1 MMFIV
6 KGSGIQQPPAIIFSL
21 SNFSSRLFT
30 LFNIINAMELFSIVW
45 HFLLLW
51 ACIYVVVFALQ
62 IISTRKKDPA
72 YTTRRK
78 HANNTLLP
86 MSIVDESSS
95 SEHIEKDQWSIKLF
109 QVKYTTQRLNKLFA
123 SLTKFAPNFWNIWFG
138 LGVITA
144 SILMV
149 VGMGVILYAGIKIL
163 SSLQS
168 LVWTSSDNSSS
179 RHAKRAFEGSGGG
192 GQDDEQVFL
201 PMVRLT

>member
-1 MMFIV
+1 
-6 KGSGIQQPPAIIFSL
+6 
-21 SNFSSRLFT
+21 
-30 LFNIINAMELFSIVW
+30 MELFSIVW

-51 ACIYVVVFALQ
+51 ACIYTVVFALQ
-62 IISTRKKDPA
+62 IISTRKKDPSFS
-72 YTTRRK
+72 TRRK
-78 HANNTLLP
+78 HANTLLP

-168 LVWTSSDNSSS
+168 IIWTPSDN
-179 RHAKRAFEGSGGG
+179 RHVKRDFAGG

-201 PMVRLT
+201 PMVRIT